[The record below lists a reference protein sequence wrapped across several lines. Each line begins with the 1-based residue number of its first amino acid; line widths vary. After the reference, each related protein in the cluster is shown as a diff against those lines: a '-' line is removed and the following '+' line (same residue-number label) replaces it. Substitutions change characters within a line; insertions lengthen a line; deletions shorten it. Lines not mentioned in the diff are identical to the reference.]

1 MDIFSNCR
9 KDKRYK
15 SFCAFSFM
23 RFYMKGSLSFS
34 STTFLCINFLL
45 LTVNCCSLS
54 IKKAGVLKL
63 FLIHNVLLNTAI
75 LTGKS

>member
-9 KDKRYK
+9 KDKGHK
-15 SFCAFSFM
+15 SVCAFLFM
-23 RFYMKGSLSFS
+23 RFYFKGSLSFS

-54 IKKAGVLKL
+54 IKKAGVLL
-63 FLIHNVLLNTAI
+63 VF
-75 LTGKS
+75 